1 MKEYDLEMTQENLKY
16 SIEND
21 TLDRNRK
28 LNKLIELLNAI
39 KGNKIISIDGKWGCG
54 KTFFLKQLEYINKN
68 DFVLKD
74 KFNEE
79 NIKIFKEKI

>member
-21 TLDRNRK
+21 TLDRNCK

-39 KGNKIISIDGKWGCG
+39 KGNKIISLDGKWGCG
-54 KTFFLKQLEYINKN
+54 KTFFFKQLEYINKN

-74 KFNEE
+74 KFNDD
-79 NIKIFKEKI
+79 NIKVFKEKY